1 MLGLT
6 NSEIHVKLK
15 DKIEFTLQTI
25 KDIED
30 EIEKKRETINNMKSD
45 IGYLEK
51 DVTFEK
57 SVMEAFIRQ
66 QKNYPYE
73 GQTGE

>member
-6 NSEIHVKLK
+6 NSEIHVRLK
-15 DKIEFTLQTI
+15 DKIEITLQTI
-25 KDIED
+25 RDIEG
-30 EIEKKRETINNMKSD
+30 EIAQKRETINNMKSD
-45 IGYLEK
+45 VEYLEK
-51 DVTFEK
+51 DIIFEK

-73 GQTGE
+73 GQTEE